1 MGIGN
6 VSERR
11 LAQPSIGI
19 SVVILALGPHG
30 DSAANG
36 SSRLWL
42 PLVRRVRQPFMG
54 SWALPGGDL
63 RVGHSLEESAF
74 KALES
79 TTELHPKYLEQ
90 LYTFGD
96 PSRSSGGLPMVSIVY
111 WALVG
116 EAETKDFAE
125 RTTSNGSRSTIC
137 RISPS
142 TIDASSTT
150 PCGARAANSNTPTSP
165 PNSSARNLPSA
176 SCTTYTRLSP
186 ASRSTW
192 RTSAEK
198 CSHPDIWK
206 ILAGNST
213 WGAAAQRPYTGTGMT
228 ASHAPNSRFP
238 QRWNTANRKPLPT
251 TRYPR
256 SCRRDRARRA
266 TSEIFR
272 HRHITAPCRHHR
284 EHTI

>member
-6 VSERR
+6 VSEMR

-125 RTTSNGSRSTIC
+125 KDNVKWFPVDDLPDLAFDHRRIIDYALWRSRSKFE
-137 RISPS
+137 
-142 TIDASSTT
+142 
-150 PCGARAANSNTPTSP
+150 
-165 PNSSARNLPSA
+165 
-176 SCTTYTRLSP
+176 Y
-186 ASRSTW
+186 
-192 RTSAEK
+192 
-198 CSHPDIWK
+198 PDIATK
-206 ILAGNST
+206 LVGEEFTLSQLHDVYEAVTGQPIDLANFRRKMLASGHLEDTGRKLHVGRSRP
-213 WGAAAQRPYTGTGMT
+213 AAIYRYRHDGEPRAEFT
-228 ASHAPNSRFP
+228 F
-238 QRWNTANRKPLPT
+238 PT
-251 TRYPR
+251 TV
-256 SCRRDRARRA
+256 
-266 TSEIFR
+266 
-272 HRHITAPCRHHR
+272 
-284 EHTI
+284 EHGKPETLADDALSALMPS

>member
-125 RTTSNGSRSTIC
+125 KDNVKWFPVDDLPDLAFDHRRIIDYALSNFRRKMLASGHLEDTGRKLHVGRSRPAAIY
-137 RISPS
+137 RYRHDGEP
-142 TIDASSTT
+142 
-150 PCGARAANSNTPTSP
+150 RAEFT
-165 PNSSARNLPSA
+165 
-176 SCTTYTRLSP
+176 
-186 ASRSTW
+186 
-192 RTSAEK
+192 
-198 CSHPDIWK
+198 
-206 ILAGNST
+206 
-213 WGAAAQRPYTGTGMT
+213 
-228 ASHAPNSRFP
+228 F
-238 QRWNTANRKPLPT
+238 PT
-251 TRYPR
+251 TV
-256 SCRRDRARRA
+256 
-266 TSEIFR
+266 
-272 HRHITAPCRHHR
+272 
-284 EHTI
+284 EHGKPETLADDALSALMPS

>member
-125 RTTSNGSRSTIC
+125 KDNVKWFPVDDLPDLAFDHRRIIDYALWRSRSKFE
-137 RISPS
+137 
-142 TIDASSTT
+142 
-150 PCGARAANSNTPTSP
+150 
-165 PNSSARNLPSA
+165 
-176 SCTTYTRLSP
+176 Y
-186 ASRSTW
+186 
-192 RTSAEK
+192 
-198 CSHPDIWK
+198 PDIATK
-206 ILAGNST
+206 LVGEEFTLSQLHDVY
-213 WGAAAQRPYTGTGMT
+213 AAGTG
-228 ASHAPNSRFP
+228 PP
-238 QRWNTANRKPLPT
+238 
-251 TRYPR
+251 
-256 SCRRDRARRA
+256 
-266 TSEIFR
+266 I
-272 HRHITAPCRHHR
+272 
-284 EHTI
+284 